1 MHSSCLALAATW
13 ISGLCCLLE
22 SHWSCAWINASNWL
36 GSLLVYGASATAS
49 HCTQRGSKL
58 QPQPSRGPKS
68 LGSPSF
74 YPLYTCCMS
83 SFLVTAPKECS
94 HHPSALCM
102 LVSSSFPQLYWLFS
116 PLPKEYIS
124 PSITVCTALYTD
136 KLKAVLILLTDQ
148 LPASGH
154 QTSDLLSGRDTFSWR
169 VLLNYIPAQITSIFN

>member
-22 SHWSCAWINASNWL
+22 SHWSCAWINASNLL

-102 LVSSSFPQLYWLFS
+102 LVSSSFPQLYDILTLS
-116 PLPKEYIS
+116 PPPRGI
-124 PSITVCTALYTD
+124 
-136 KLKAVLILLTDQ
+136 
-148 LPASGH
+148 
-154 QTSDLLSGRDTFSWR
+154 
-169 VLLNYIPAQITSIFN
+169 YIPLHHCLYCSVHWQAQGCPDPPYRPDSCFWPSNKWPSLWKRHFFMACLT

>member
-74 YPLYTCCMS
+74 SPLYTCCMS

-102 LVSSSFPQLYWLFS
+102 LASSSFPKLYDILTLFPPPRGIYI
-116 PLPKEYIS
+116 PLHHCL
-124 PSITVCTALYTD
+124 VLLCT
-136 KLKAVLILLTDQ
+136 LTSSR
-148 LPASGH
+148 LSWSSL
-154 QTSDLLSGRDTFSWR
+154 QTSFLLLAIKQVTFSLEETLFHG
-169 VLLNYIPAQITSIFN
+169 VSYLITSQLK